1 MGCAAAVSFNQG
13 KLIRGEIPAILFVLY
28 IGYACC
34 TVRWPQLWEH
44 SVIDTERS
52 CDFWQR
58 QAEYSFAPG
67 KMVTVT
73 SIVWVAIIHWLAC
86 SESSG
91 DLNVV
96 TRILKLDVFRCLA
109 RFSLQI
115 YLTHAVT
122 SVWLEYALRGM
133 GILDWFSKDFQVVY
147 VYCVSFAFY
156 VHVQPRLDAL
166 VVGKTTNQQEK
177 ELSTV

>member
-1 MGCAAAVSFNQG
+1 
-13 KLIRGEIPAILFVLY
+13 
-28 IGYACC
+28 
-34 TVRWPQLWEH
+34 
-44 SVIDTERS
+44 
-52 CDFWQR
+52 
-58 QAEYSFAPG
+58 
-67 KMVTVT
+67 MVTVT

-86 SESSG
+86 SESGG

-122 SVWLEYALRGM
+122 SVWLEYALRGI

-147 VYCVSFAFY
+147 VYCVSYAFH

-177 ELSTV
+177 ELPTV